1 MTKFEA
7 STKSIDCGNKI
18 LEMIYPRF
26 LEFEQNYER
35 LSKSEQETYNAV
47 LGSQF
52 ALICEYYLKGLLI
65 PGMKVTIPEELKD
78 RITSLSEEQELMII
92 VSDEE
97 KIKADPILGKLDKK
111 QLRLLLST
119 NSLKSL
125 KHSLICL
132 LGTKTLEN
140 NKEIHLSN
148 FMRRRIIDSIKS
160 KLYDADAKTLK
171 ERYAFRVYIA
181 TPIQGTHRKDRLDY
195 GDKIIEE
202 EVSKAS
208 VSDAFPRGRYGIF
221 DGFVSN
227 VNWISSLAISIRE
240 QIKHQ
245 YPNMIEILKSKN
257 EQFGKFIYPDE
268 ETFISIEDA
277 RGEKTEYEMV
287 PAISLIDGKTEVMW
301 NAARIIETD
310 EDQEM
315 LNVLKKWDKDAR
327 VSHKK
332 IYFEDAESG
341 NSFITRYVQDGQKKQ
356 IKLINGRLYE
366 ILPEQINKDEIRDDN
381 KER

>member
-1 MTKFEA
+1 
-7 STKSIDCGNKI
+7 
-18 LEMIYPRF
+18 
-26 LEFEQNYER
+26 
-35 LSKSEQETYNAV
+35 
-47 LGSQF
+47 
-52 ALICEYYLKGLLI
+52 
-65 PGMKVTIPEELKD
+65 
-78 RITSLSEEQELMII
+78 
-92 VSDEE
+92 
-97 KIKADPILGKLDKK
+97 
-111 QLRLLLST
+111 
-119 NSLKSL
+119 
-125 KHSLICL
+125 
-132 LGTKTLEN
+132 
-140 NKEIHLSN
+140 
-148 FMRRRIIDSIKS
+148 
-160 KLYDADAKTLK
+160 
-171 ERYAFRVYIA
+171 
-181 TPIQGTHRKDRLDY
+181 
-195 GDKIIEE
+195 
-202 EVSKAS
+202 
-208 VSDAFPRGRYGIF
+208 
-221 DGFVSN
+221 
-227 VNWISSLAISIRE
+227 
-240 QIKHQ
+240 
-245 YPNMIEILKSKN
+245 MIEILKSKN

>member
-1 MTKFEA
+1 
-7 STKSIDCGNKI
+7 
-18 LEMIYPRF
+18 
-26 LEFEQNYER
+26 
-35 LSKSEQETYNAV
+35 
-47 LGSQF
+47 
-52 ALICEYYLKGLLI
+52 
-65 PGMKVTIPEELKD
+65 MKVTIPEELKD

>member
-181 TPIQGTHRKDRLDY
+181 TPIQGTHGKDRLDY